1 MRRPG
6 CGASTRASEAFA
18 PPGSADRWS
27 VHTTKDSETM
37 SHEQI
42 DGGRLNRRDFFRT
55 AGAGVAAATVMMTP
69 REAAQAQAAAQKAAL
84 DRIASNSYPIRPL
97 FKSRV
102 NPGGGARGGAAARG
116 DSAGNPA
123 AAQPPAGGRGA
134 GAGAGAAG
142 GRGAGAGRGAA
153 DAEALAQNPNA
164 ARPLAVAEAAATARA
179 NNLNTQQM
187 KEKYGE
193 ITMLDFPQ
201 FTKDTFPGVTHMDL
215 FSSLFGDVTDD
226 SMFLEGPGGRTGG
239 FDPISPSGRKW
250 LDKLADNC
258 AKLGVKVQHISN
270 NAPTNLANY
279 GSPENDAQR
288 KAGVAM
294 AKRWLEGCA
303 VLGVKSMRMNSPQA
317 LGPSIR
323 PNAIP
328 RGPGDGYPRN
338 IDIVPLLE
346 TAIESYKEMSD
357 FGGNLGIRVTI
368 ENHWG
373 LAADPMNI
381 RTIID
386 EVNHP
391 YCEASPDFGNW
402 EHDYMLFNGLK
413 ALAPYSHTNVH
424 AKYWDRWGDKN
435 DVQRSTRIMLAGG
448 FKGTFALEYEQ
459 GPLNGVEGAKYL
471 YKEVLAALTTPT
483 PVVG

>member
-1 MRRPG
+1 
-6 CGASTRASEAFA
+6 
-18 PPGSADRWS
+18 
-27 VHTTKDSETM
+27 M
-37 SHEQI
+37 SHEDQR
-42 DGGRLNRRDFFRT
+42 GTVNRRDFFKA
-55 AGAGVAAATVMMTP
+55 AGASAAVATILATP
-69 REAAQAQAAAQKAAL
+69 REAAAVQAAAQKAAL

-97 FKSRV
+97 FKSRI
-102 NPGGGARGGAAARG
+102 PAATGRAGGAA
-116 DSAGNPA
+116 PA
-123 AAQPPAGGRGA
+123 EGGRG
-134 GAGAGAAG
+134 GGGAAG
-142 GRGAGAGRGAA
+142 GRGGG
-153 DAEALAQNPNA
+153 DAEAQALEQNPNA
-164 ARPLAVAEAAATARA
+164 VKPLAVASAAAAARA
-179 NNLNTQQM
+179 GNLNTQQM
-187 KEKYGE
+187 KAKYGE

-201 FTKDTFPGVTHMDL
+201 FTKDTFPGVTRMDL
-215 FSSLFGDVTDD
+215 FSSLFGDVADD
-226 SMFLEGPGGRTGG
+226 SMFFPAEGGRPGG
-239 FDPISPSGRKW
+239 FDPLSPSGRKW
-250 LDKLADNC
+250 LDTLASV
-258 AKLGVKVQHISN
+258 LVKTGTRVQHISN
-270 NAPTNLANY
+270 NAPTNLAAY
-279 GSPENDAQR
+279 GSPDEDGKR
-288 KAGVAM
+288 RAGVAM

-323 PNAIP
+323 PNAIL

-338 IDIVPLLE
+338 IDIVPLMAA
-346 TAIESYKEMSD
+346 AIESYKEMAD
-357 FGGNLGIRVTI
+357 YGGNVGIRVTI

-413 ALAPYSHTNVH
+413 ALAPYAHTNVH
-424 AKYWDRWGDKN
+424 AKYWDRWGDVN